1 MKPYSDDLRRKII
14 MAYENNDYSQRQ
26 VADLFGVS
34 PATVRNLV
42 RRKRE
47 TGAPDA
53 LPHAGGK
60 SPVLHDKARRFVQ
73 DQLKQNNDLTLA
85 ELRLKIERKHK
96 QKVSL
101 PTLCRLLQ
109 ALGLPRKKSR
119 STPANERRQESS
131 RRAPLTSKQSANSI
145 WSVANS
151 LMNPGSISP

>member
-14 MAYENNDYSQRQ
+14 AAYENNNYSQQQ

-47 TGAPDA
+47 TGSPDA

-60 SPVLHDKARRFVQ
+60 APILHDQARLFVQ
-73 DQLKQNNDLTLA
+73 ELVKENNDLTLA
-85 ELRLKIERKHK
+85 ELRLKVARKHK

-119 STPANERRQESS
+119 STPASAIRQESS
-131 RRAPLTSKQSANSI
+131 RRARSTRKRSADSI
-145 WSVANS
+145 
-151 LMNPGSISP
+151 

>member
-14 MAYENNDYSQRQ
+14 AAYETKDYSQQQ

-47 TGAPDA
+47 TGSTDA

-60 SPVLHDKARRFVQ
+60 SPILHDQARLFVQ
-73 DQLKQNNDLTLA
+73 ELVKGNNDLTLA
-85 ELRLKIERKHK
+85 ELRLQVERKHK
-96 QKVSL
+96 KKVSL

-109 ALGLPRKKSR
+109 SLNLPRKKSR
-119 STPANERRQESS
+119 STPANVIRQESS
-131 RRAPLTSKQSANSI
+131 RRATTIRKRSA
-145 WSVANS
+145 
-151 LMNPGSISP
+151 GSI